1 MKTTLLLVDIKYIIG
16 NLYPD
21 THISQNKCKD

>member
-1 MKTTLLLVDIKYIIG
+1 MKTILKLFDIKYSIG
-16 NLYPD
+16 NLCPD